1 MEVRLENLIEKI
13 KSEGVDAAN
22 KEAAQ
27 IVADAKKEAA
37 AIIAKAQQEAGAIR
51 VQAQQEAR
59 QMQANAENSIGQ
71 AARDTVLK
79 LKGEIAGLFDR
90 ALNAGVTAAFDAAF
104 MKDLITKVV
113 TAMAQG
119 KSVEVVMADIDS
131 DKLLAQ
137 VQAALKDTVKGGVTL
152 KLDKRMPYGFQV
164 GLKDQNV
171 YYDFSDES
179 IMESMKL
186 FLNQRLKELL
196 K

>member
-27 IVADAKKEAA
+27 IVTGAKKEAA
-37 AIIAKAQQEAGAIR
+37 AIIAQAQQEAGVIR
-51 VQAQQEAR
+51 SQAQRDAQ
-59 QMQANAENSIGQ
+59 QMQANAESSIGQ

-79 LKGEIAGLFDR
+79 LKGEISGLFER
-90 ALNAGVTAAFDAAF
+90 ALNARVGAEFDASF
-104 MKDLITKVV
+104 MKELITKVV
-113 TAMAQG
+113 QTLAQG
-119 KSVEVVMADIDS
+119 KSVEVVAADVDS

-137 VQAALKDTVKGGVTL
+137 IQAALKDTVKGGVNL
-152 KLDKRMPYGFQV
+152 RLDKRMPYGFQV